1 MLHLF
6 YFPLNDYIKKNDL
19 QLYASR
25 GILNLQSDDPTAVSE
40 NT

>member
-6 YFPLNDYIKKNDL
+6 YFPLNDYIKNDL